1 MKLLRF
7 AEGVG
12 PMGDLLDGWT
22 IVFLKPTFSKKR
34 LEILH
39 RIVKEN
45 KGQVINLE
53 ACDKNLLK
61 HNNKHI
67 VIADAEPSQNLEAIF
82 EECAKFPL
90 DDLSVYSAQWISSSV
105 KASKLS
111 PLSDYLIKTHRPVE
125 PQQKR
130 IKKQNEP
137 ASLLPSDFINSP
149 YECMRPTPLDHK
161 NKELVSGLLK
171 IAHHRYLTGNSRSEL
186 SYNKAIAIIK
196 SYPKDIKSVEEAE
209 QLQGVG
215 PKIVGLIGEYLSTG
229 RIRVAEEL
237 ANDPEAKVID
247 ALTKVHGVGPKTAQ
261 QWYRL
266 GIRSIEDLRGAVK
279 NEDILLHADQ
289 AIGMQYYEDFAKPMT
304 RREVEEIF
312 KIVSDAAKR
321 AFGDQVKVEMTGGYR
336 RGKELSGD
344 ADILIYPLGDTPSKT
359 QIMDALINGLR
370 PKHIKAIIQ
379 HTKAPKKVHKT
390 EHPSL
395 EVCFMAFQAK
405 PGDIMRRAD
414 FIVSTRQSYA
424 FAMLGWTGSRQFERA
439 IRLFAKH
446 EHNLTLTDHD
456 LTGPRGEHHSFDTE
470 KDIFNYLGVPY
481 LDPTL
486 RNC

>member
-1 MKLLRF
+1 
-7 AEGVG
+7 
-12 PMGDLLDGWT
+12 MGGLFDGWT
-22 IVFLKPTFSKKR
+22 IVFLRPTFSKKR

-39 RIVKEN
+39 RIVKEHR
-45 KGQVINLE
+45 GQVADLE
-53 ACDKNLLK
+53 ACDKHLLEHNQK
-61 HNNKHI
+61 HV

-90 DDLSVYSAQWISSSV
+90 ADLSVYSAQWISASV
-105 KASKLS
+105 KASKLC
-111 PLSDYLIKTHRPVE
+111 PLSDFLIQNHRPVE
-125 PQQKR
+125 PHQKR
-130 IKKQNEP
+130 IKEEDKP

-161 NKELVSGLLK
+161 NKELVAELLK

-186 SYNKAIAIIK
+186 SYNKAIATIK
-196 SYPKDIKSVEEAE
+196 SYPKDIESVEEAE

-215 PKIVGLIGEYLSTG
+215 PKIVGLIGEYLSTE
-229 RIRVAEEL
+229 RIREAEEL
-237 ANDPEAKVID
+237 ANDPEAKVVD
-247 ALTKVHGVGPKTAQ
+247 ALTKIHGVGPKTAQ
-261 QWYRL
+261 QWYTL
-266 GIRSIEDLRGAVK
+266 GIRSIEDLRSAVK
-279 NEDILLHADQ
+279 NKDIVLHTDQ
-289 AIGMQYYEDFAKPMT
+289 AIGMQYYEDFAEPMT
-304 RREVEEIF
+304 RGEVEEIF
-312 KIVSDAAKR
+312 GIVCNASKR
-321 AFGDQVKVEMTGGYR
+321 AFADAVKIEMTGGYR

-344 ADILIYPLGDTPSKT
+344 ADILIYPIGDKPSKA
-359 QIMDALINGLR
+359 QIMDTLINELQ
-370 PKHIKAIIQ
+370 PEHIKAIMQ

-390 EHPSL
+390 EQPGL
-395 EVCFMAFQAK
+395 DVCYMAFQAK
-405 PGDIMRRAD
+405 PGDIMKRVD

-456 LTGPRGEHHSFDTE
+456 LTGSRGEQHTFDTE
-470 KDIFNYLGVPY
+470 KEIFDYLGVPY